1 MSSIE
6 NMDSTSVRERKFN
19 KWITAISIAVPV
31 IVAILFGVKIPNV
44 ERLGFLPPI
53 YATIN
58 GVTVVLLMTAFW
70 AIKVDKRKLH
80 HNLMTTCVGF
90 SALFLILYIAYH
102 MTSEPTVFGGTGT
115 AKYIYFF
122 VLITHIVLSIFL
134 IPLVLRTYA
143 HAYLK
148 KFEAHKKLARI
159 TFPIW
164 LYVAITG
171 VVVFL
176 LISPYYPS

>member
-1 MSSIE
+1 MEPISA
-6 NMDSTSVRERKFN
+6 RELKINR
-19 KWITAISIAVPV
+19 WITAISIAVPV

-44 ERLGFLPPI
+44 ERMGFLPPI

-58 GVTVVLLMTAFW
+58 GITVVLLMTAFW
-70 AIKVDKRKLH
+70 AIKVGKRKLH
-80 HNLMTTCVGF
+80 HDLMTTCVGL
-90 SALFLILYIAYH
+90 SALFLILYIVYH
-102 MTSEPTVFGGTGT
+102 MTSDPTVYGGTGT
-115 AKYIYFF
+115 IKYIYFF
-122 VLITHIVLSIFL
+122 VLITHIVLSIVL
-134 IPLVLRTYA
+134 IPLVLRTYT

-164 LYVAITG
+164 LYVAISG